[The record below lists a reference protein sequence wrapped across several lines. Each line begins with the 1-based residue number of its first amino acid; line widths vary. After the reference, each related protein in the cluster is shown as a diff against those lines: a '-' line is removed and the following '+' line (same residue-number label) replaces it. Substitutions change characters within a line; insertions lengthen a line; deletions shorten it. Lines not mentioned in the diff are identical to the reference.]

1 MMPKRLTCI
10 TPSFACP
17 AGDRYSDAYL
27 SGCLHEVAGSKDML
41 VQGNLVET
49 GRRVPVPHKRT
60 HESRPEVTNALLPY
74 VSRPVCSGGTCLRME
89 FSNADPSSVVHHRRT
104 CSWSIEY
111 LSSEKVETNREE
123 QNLECE
129 IRSRPWLSPC
139 TVGKNEKPPF
149 EWPIP

>member
-74 VSRPVCSGGTCLRME
+74 VSRPVCSGGTCLWME
-89 FSNADPSSVVHHRRT
+89 FSNADRLVRRASSSNMQLVDRVFIKRKGGNERRA
-104 CSWSIEY
+104 EFG
-111 LSSEKVETNREE
+111 VRN
-123 QNLECE
+123 
-129 IRSRPWLSPC
+129 
-139 TVGKNEKPPF
+139 
-149 EWPIP
+149 